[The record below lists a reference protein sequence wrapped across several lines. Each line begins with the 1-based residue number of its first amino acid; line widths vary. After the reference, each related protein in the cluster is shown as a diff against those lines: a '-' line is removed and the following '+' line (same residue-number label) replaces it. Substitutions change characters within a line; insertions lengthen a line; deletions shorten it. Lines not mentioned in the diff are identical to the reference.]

1 MKLISFLLVLFT
13 LNAFA
18 LEVDEKLTARILKT
32 SDTRKTVM
40 VNRGIEDGLAEGD
53 HAKFI
58 VTAGIIARGLV
69 VKVSPTRS
77 VWAIY
82 RLVNADYIVN
92 DSVVTLKITPPVKL
106 TKDES
111 QTLVQEDVPSR
122 VQVTDPTKLGIPL
135 AEGALDEPEQD
146 DFSASDLRALEGE
159 SSGTIFEK
167 NFEVF
172 GMLNIS
178 GLSAST
184 KTDIGSE
191 NMKSTQSSQH
201 IGLGLELY
209 SKNERAWYS
218 SFSLSAQV
226 SLVGLS
232 NQSYT
237 GGEVKNDVTE
247 FEVGVN
253 WHPGDLPSKTMTFI
267 PYLHGGFAMGTV
279 KSTAKPGF
287 VSPPGSVEE
296 SAKGKTNGF
305 SLGFGYKFYTSKGYA
320 FRALLDYYM
329 RAEKYDPDMLQQNY
343 NKTVSGPRL
352 TLGLGYRF

>member
-18 LEVDEKLTARILKT
+18 LEVDEKLTARILKV
-32 SDTRKTVM
+32 SDTRKTIM

-53 HAKFI
+53 QAKFI
-58 VTAGIIARGLV
+58 VTAGIVARGVV

-92 DSVVTLKITPPVKL
+92 DSVVTLKITPPMKL

-111 QTLVQEDVPSR
+111 QSLIQEDVPSR
-122 VQVTDPTKLGIPL
+122 VQITDPTKLGIPL
-135 AEGALDEPEQD
+135 AEGALDEPEKD
-146 DFSASDLRALEGE
+146 NFSASDLRALEGE
-159 SSGTIFEK
+159 TSGTIFEK

-184 KTDIGSE
+184 KTDIGS
-191 NMKSTQSSQH
+191 NSMKSTQSSQH
-201 IGLGLELY
+201 IGLGFELY
-209 SKNERAWYS
+209 SKNERVWYS
-218 SFSLSAQV
+218 SFSLAAQV
-226 SLVGLS
+226 NLMGLS
-232 NQSYT
+232 SQSYT
-237 GGEVKNDVTE
+237 GGSVKNDVTE
-247 FEVGVN
+247 LEVGVN

-267 PYLHGGFAMGTV
+267 PYVHGGFSIGTV
-279 KSTAKPGF
+279 NSEAKPGLA
-287 VSPPGSVEE
+287 SMPGSLEE
-296 SAKGKTNGF
+296 KGKGKTNGF
-305 SLGFGYKFYTSKGYA
+305 SVGFGYKFYTSKGYA

-329 RAEKYDPDMLQQNY
+329 RAEKYDPDMAQQTY